1 MSPALISNVTEG
13 VMEEVK
19 TWQGRPLDAVYPIV
33 YLNALVVK
41 IRTRGTFE
49 IERSTSRSG

>member
-1 MSPALISNVTEG
+1 
-13 VMEEVK
+13 MEEVK

-49 IERSTSRSG
+49 IERSTSG